1 MGLYT
6 QLLNDTL
13 SILNIRRSTMSE
25 MTEIDTN
32 LYDVENMVPSENGD
46 YEV

>member
-13 SILNIRRSTMSE
+13 LVLNIRRSTMSE

-32 LYDVENMVPSENGD
+32 LYGVENMVPSENGD